1 MREKT
6 FKLDKEPAP
15 LVVLDF
21 MVATW
26 DVFSFLEPYHN
37 LYSTSLMEKVIKAC
51 WAMKINRGPDMLPK
65 HDYTIVVVSDK
76 RFENSKMYWRG
87 VEVNRDERVELLWEE
102 YCEKRGK
109 SIDEISL
116 KYKGNRTTER
126 NDKFYQV
133 VEIGWQYATEYF
145 PSFKQEG
152 YEADDWAGAI
162 YRLSKYKL
170 GVCRDRQILL
180 STVDRDWSGL
190 VDESCN
196 IYWAN
201 TRKPREKEAIQ
212 ERLAGED
219 QVILHTKMKMKKD
232 ISHPLEIFQAKHEY
246 GELGDN
252 LPPGAPI
259 EYIDLSIP
267 HPKYNIESLPQYP
280 DLVQRV
286 NDPNPN
292 MRWDHYESANKA
304 LKKIGLNSV
313 PWSF

>member
-26 DVFSFLEPYHN
+26 DVFSFLEPYYN